1 MKDIVDLTVTQIR
14 IYPVDALPFA
24 DLRLTPRVKAIQEAF
39 HFANVQPDLL
49 GGQLIFSSGTFEG
62 RGKSVNIL
70 SLTIDPRRIQIQARA
85 RSAAVDAFYNS
96 LIKVLEPT
104 IKEPNAGG
112 IVPLVKAE
120 ETSCVAILD
129 IDFDQLIAP
138 ALIAFLQGDGKSKL
152 RTQYGEPRSIAFKNL
167 SFEIKYAPASP
178 TLEEHDVVV
187 INKMLTIEP
196 RQSTPLRERRFFTL
210 SPTDSETHVSILE
223 ALEKVVAKSKEK
235 VR

>member
-24 DLRLTPRVKAIQEAF
+24 DLRLTPSIKAIKEAF

-49 GGQLIFSSGTFEG
+49 GGQLIFNSGTIES
-62 RGKSVNIL
+62 RGKIVNIL
-70 SLTIDPRRIQIQARA
+70 NLTIDPRRIQIQARA
-85 RSAAVDAFYNS
+85 RSAAVDTFYNS
-96 LIKVLEPT
+96 LTKVLESAT
-104 IKEPNAGG
+104 KQAHAGP
-112 IVPLVKAE
+112 IQPLVKAE

-138 ALIAFLQGDGKSKL
+138 ALVSFLQGEGKSKL
-152 RTQYGEPRSIAFKNL
+152 RTEYGEPRSIAFKSL

-178 TLEEHDVVV
+178 TIEEHDVVLM
-187 INKMLTIEP
+187 NKMLTIEP

-210 SPTDSETHVSILE
+210 SPTDSETHLSILQ
-223 ALEKVVAKSKEK
+223 ALEKVVAKGKEK
-235 VR
+235 AK